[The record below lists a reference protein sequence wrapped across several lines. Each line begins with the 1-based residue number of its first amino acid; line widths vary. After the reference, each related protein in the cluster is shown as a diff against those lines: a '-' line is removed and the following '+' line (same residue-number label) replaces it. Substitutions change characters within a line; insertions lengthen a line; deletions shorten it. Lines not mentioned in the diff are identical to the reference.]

1 MVPVEQLD
9 VLTEKIILQCKE
21 MGAHGDRKHGRR
33 HHHRKH
39 RRCGK

>member
-21 MGAHGDRKHGRR
+21 MGARGDRKHGRR
-33 HHHRKH
+33 HHRKH